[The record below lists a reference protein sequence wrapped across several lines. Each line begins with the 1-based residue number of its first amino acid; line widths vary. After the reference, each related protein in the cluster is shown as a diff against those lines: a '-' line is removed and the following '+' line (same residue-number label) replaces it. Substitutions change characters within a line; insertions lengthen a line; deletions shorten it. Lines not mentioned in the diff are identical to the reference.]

1 MRLKD
6 VGMLV
11 TFQHGLTLISYQ
23 CINLIGD
30 KPTKIRKH
38 IIIYE
43 IVYDASYIKVGEDST
58 KGAHPQ
64 LLPPYTLL
72 TSF

>member
-1 MRLKD
+1 
-6 VGMLV
+6 MLV
-11 TFQHGLTLISYQ
+11 CWWRFSMGLLWISYQ

-30 KPTKIRKH
+30 KPTKIIIVIKH
-38 IIIYE
+38 IILYE
-43 IVYDASYIKVGEDST
+43 IVYDASYFKVGEDSK
-58 KGAHPQ
+58 KGANPQ